1 MWHPAAFNHS
11 QSEGTVSRS
20 PSLLPSPFADFSAG
34 DSQNGEEWNMCATFS
49 RTAVRMGCPARKH
62 FRKRKPVVRLIQK
75 RRRGEIDEGAW
86 KPTMMTSIYS
96 HCRAWWRP
104 PLLRQRA
111 LPAKGISQR
120 ICVCQCVGVCTHMY
134 LHVFIKARDYT
145 EHCSRQEGR
154 KRGGGG
160 RGGESCLAAGAVP
173 SLITNQTT
181 KGLLPYRIN
190 AYVFLWRA
198 IITKPFYSAISNN

>member
-120 ICVCQCVGVCTHMY
+120 ICVCQCVLVCAHTCIFMC
-134 LHVFIKARDYT
+134 LLRPEITLNTAPD
-145 EHCSRQEGR
+145 
-154 KRGGGG
+154 KRGGGGG